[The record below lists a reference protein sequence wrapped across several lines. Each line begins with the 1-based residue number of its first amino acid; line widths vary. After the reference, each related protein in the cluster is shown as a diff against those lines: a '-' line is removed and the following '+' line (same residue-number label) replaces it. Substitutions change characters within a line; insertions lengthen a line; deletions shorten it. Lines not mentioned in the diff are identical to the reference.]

1 MSGRPLAD
9 VFPAYVTIALPPAVL
24 YDPTTHLPTPITS
37 RTIPTDTNLPPGSA
51 HYDKA
56 RVIIFNGGVFV
67 FVDSTARPGTA
78 ERVLAL
84 PLPPNT
90 LPRGVASRTSDATV
104 TTANGTTL
112 AWSRN
117 PGCGCGSRL
126 RSFNPYSDGRT
137 LALP

>member
-1 MSGRPLAD
+1 VIRPLAD
-9 VFPAYVTIALPPAVL
+9 VFPAYVTIATPPAVL
-24 YDPTTHLPTPITS
+24 IDPTTSLPTPIRSTTPPS
-37 RTIPTDTNLPPGSA
+37 NLPPGSA

-56 RVIIFNGGVFV
+56 RVIVTSQGAFV
-67 FVDSTARPGTA
+67 LIDSTSRPGTA
-78 ERVLAL
+78 ERALAL
-84 PLPPNT
+84 PLLPGT
-90 LPRGVASRTSDATV
+90 LPQGVATRTSDATI

-126 RSFNPYSDGRT
+126 RSFNPYSDAQM